1 MTTTTTSA
9 RTADTM
15 RRRVLGF
22 TVLMLRGHYGGGM
35 QELRLFAISIDAV
48 RDIFGADAA
57 LAAHLRQVAA
67 RHFAPASRPRS
78 LVERIGP
85 LFARQPST
93 QVDKRNPTP
102 ADVDSLLAGG
112 HVAADRLAPCWRLLL
127 VWLEDL
133 APLNVT
139 IRVEGLDQLEFD
151 LARAGLPSDF
161 SLRHLARRE
170 LGTALR
176 PVPEQMVGYSK
187 HVHAVETHRQL
198 RILTERAV
206 PEFASTM
213 ATVAPLMGLLE
224 AVSSR
229 AGRGLDLVVVQPPS

>member
-1 MTTTTTSA
+1 
-9 RTADTM
+9 
-15 RRRVLGF
+15 
-22 TVLMLRGHYGGGM
+22 M

-48 RDIFGADAA
+48 RDIFGADAP

-67 RHFAPASRPRS
+67 RHFAPAPRPRS
-78 LVERIGP
+78 IVDRVGP

-93 QVDKRNPTP
+93 QIDRRNPTS

-112 HVAADRLAPCWRLLL
+112 HIPPDRLSPCWRLLL

-133 APLNVT
+133 APHHST
-139 IRVEGLDQLEFD
+139 IRVDALDQLEFD

-176 PVPEQMVGYSK
+176 PMPDQIVGYSK
-187 HVHAVETHRQL
+187 HVHVVETHRHL
-198 RILTERAV
+198 SMLTGGATPV
-206 PEFASTM
+206 SMLTGGATPEFASTM
-213 ATVAPLMGLLE
+213 AAVAPLLDLLGGI
-224 AVSSR
+224 ASP